1 MPDKLGN
8 VSFILSKVNNLPS
21 SKIMSAKWTKP
32 SFWSKMDFPFFKT
45 YALFQMGCSNTS
57 SIVLGENFC
66 TVAKSERHF
75 VTLAMPRVA
84 PVRQAKVFM
93 WGKVVSPARV
103 TLPVKVRSPE
113 LSPPP
118 PPHPPR
124 QLGDFHI
131 NSCLNFTTQGKV
143 NSSKVT
149 PGGLSRL
156 SETIKMGP
164 LNLDVS
170 LLQAI
175 KGPGVLTG
183 RLQSWSNSIPT
194 LTEKW
199 NSFSQASELPTYMVR
214 AARKRPLQTR
224 EISDNSITWMTKSVC
239 SWEAHDQLLQ
249 KAFSS
254 KANTFSMEFNVSKW
268 AVSISY

>member
-1 MPDKLGN
+1 MFPLSYQKL
-8 VSFILSKVNNLPS
+8 IIYLPR
-21 SKIMSAKWTKP
+21 KLSAKWTKP

-118 PPHPPR
+118 PSPSPR

-131 NSCLNFTTQGKV
+131 NSCLNFSTQGKV

-164 LNLDVS
+164 LSLDVS

-199 NSFSQASELPTYMVR
+199 NWRSPKPLNYQPTWLGQHERGPCRWERFLITALLECLNQCVLEKHMTNFC
-214 AARKRPLQTR
+214 KRPFLLRQTHFQW
-224 EISDNSITWMTKSVC
+224 NSMFLN
-239 SWEAHDQLLQ
+239 EQ
-249 KAFSS
+249 
-254 KANTFSMEFNVSKW
+254 
-268 AVSISY
+268 